1 MAKNDN
7 ELGSGFGALIQRHR
21 RLAGLTQEEL
31 AERTEL
37 SVRAIRNLELGLVR
51 KPRGDT
57 VIRLVRALRL
67 DASAAVELGMSVRP
81 APAALPADGGGDS
94 RAGVDSLSLPATIRG
109 MLADVVDEF
118 DGRVL
123 VLPVVLYVEGR

>member
-1 MAKNDN
+1 MARIGN
-7 ELGSGFGALIQRHR
+7 ELGSGIGALIQRHR

-67 DASAAVELGMSVRP
+67 DAGAAAELGMSVRP
-81 APAALPADGGGDS
+81 APAVLHGKGDGASYAGTDS
-94 RAGVDSLSLPATIRG
+94 SSLPATVRG
-109 MLADVVDEF
+109 MIADVVAEF
-118 DGRVL
+118 EGRVL
-123 VLPVVLYVEGR
+123 VLPVVLYVKDR